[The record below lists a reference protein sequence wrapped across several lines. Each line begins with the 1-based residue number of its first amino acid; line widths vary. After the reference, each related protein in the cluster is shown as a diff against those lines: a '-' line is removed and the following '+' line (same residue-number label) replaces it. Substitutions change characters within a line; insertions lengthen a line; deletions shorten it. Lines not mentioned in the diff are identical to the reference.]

1 MMYKK
6 ISIILILFISG
17 FCFSQESKEYRTQ
30 IENLATE
37 LKAYNKTM
45 QVEISGITLYDFV
58 SAIADEH
65 KLSIDVDT
73 SLDQMVSS
81 NFYDVPVK
89 DVLLFLIGKYD
100 LEMFVK
106 GKILVLKKKEVIP
119 EKPTPIPPKK
129 IDVRYNKENG
139 FLSIKLKK
147 DSITKVAQ
155 AITDATQKNIVLAP
169 SIKKQTISSYILNR
183 PFDQVLDMM
192 AKSNNLT
199 VTRDENDFYYIEK
212 SDIVIKENIVT
223 KNSKNK
229 RNSKQKTVPVNSSG
243 YYSIAVDSKGFLSIN
258 AYEGDVMNIIVE
270 AAEKLNIN
278 YFMYDN
284 PEKVT
289 TTLLANGITFEELLN
304 HVFKGKKYTYKVV
317 DDIFL
322 IGKHDTDG
330 LRKTTLIQMEN
341 RTIESVKATFP
352 KALTDKIEIVE
363 FVELNGFVVTGS
375 SIQIIGLKEYL
386 KEIDKVVP
394 NIEIEI
400 MIVQYQKGYEVQTG
414 FQAGLDDKKRTTSG
428 VLFPTSEVQVNANSV
443 NGLIDAFNG
452 LGIVNL
458 GKVTERF
465 YLSLKA
471 LENNS
476 YIKVESTPKLVTL
489 NGHEASTSI
498 GETSYYFEQRNELIQ
513 NGINNNVLQ
522 SGQWKST
529 DANLSVRI
537 KPYVSKDE
545 HVTLEVSV
553 EQSSFLGRAGENAP
567 PGKAT
572 RKFESMVRVK
582 NNEMI
587 LLGGLDELE
596 NENSGTGTPFFSRI
610 PVIKWFFSS
619 RKKKKEKSKL
629 HILIKPTV
637 TY

>member
-1 MMYKK
+1 MYKK

>member
-1 MMYKK
+1 MYKK
-6 ISIILILFISG
+6 IIIIFLFLISG
-17 FCFSQESKEYRTQ
+17 FCFAQNSETYREQLET
-30 IENLATE
+30 LATE
-37 LKAYNKTM
+37 IKAYNKTM
-45 QVEISGITLYDFV
+45 QVEISGITLYDFI
-58 SAIADEH
+58 SAVADEH

-73 SLDQMVSS
+73 SLEQLISS

-89 DVLLFLIGKYD
+89 NVLLFLIEKHD
-100 LEMFVK
+100 LEMMVK
-106 GKILVLKKKEVIP
+106 GKILVIKKKEVIP
-119 EKPTPIPPKK
+119 EKPKPVIPKK
-129 IDVRYNKENG
+129 IDVSYNKENG
-139 FLSIKLKK
+139 FLSVKLKN
-147 DSITKVAQ
+147 DSITRVAQ
-155 AITDATQKNIVLAP
+155 AITDASQKNIVLAP
-169 SIKKQTISSYILNR
+169 SIKKETVSAYILNR

-192 AKSNNLT
+192 AKSNKLM
-199 VTRDENDFYYIEK
+199 VTRDENDFYYIDK
-212 SDIVIKENIVT
+212 ADIVIDENATANTSNNRKNTRKKNVPA
-223 KNSKNK
+223 NSK
-229 RNSKQKTVPVNSSG
+229 G
-243 YYSIAVDSKGFLSIN
+243 YYSIAIDTKGFLSVN
-258 AYEGDVMNIIVE
+258 AYDADVMNLVIE

-278 YFMYDN
+278 YFMYDK
-284 PEKVT
+284 PENET

-304 HVFKGKKYTYKVV
+304 HVFKGKEFTYKMV
-317 DDIFL
+317 DELFL

-330 LRKTTLIQMEN
+330 LRKTSLIQMEN
-341 RTIESVKATFP
+341 RTIESVKKTFP
-352 KALTDKIEIVE
+352 KALTKNIEIEE

-375 SIQIIGLKEYL
+375 DIQIRGLREYL
-386 KEIDKVVP
+386 REIDKVVP

-414 FQAGLDDKKRTTSG
+414 FQAGLDDNKRTTSG

-465 YLSLKA
+465 YFSLKA

-513 NGINNNVLQ
+513 SGINNNVLQ

-529 DANLSVRI
+529 DANLSVRV

-545 HVTLEVSV
+545 HVTLEISV

-572 RKFESMVRVK
+572 RQFESMIRVK

-629 HILIKPTV
+629 HILIRPTV

>member
-1 MMYKK
+1 MYKK
-6 ISIILILFISG
+6 IILILILLISG
-17 FCFSQESKEYRTQ
+17 FCFSQENKEYRTQ
-30 IENLATE
+30 IETLATE
-37 LKAYNKTM
+37 IKAYNKTM

-65 KLSIDVDT
+65 KLSIDIDT
-73 SLDQMVSS
+73 SLDQTVSS

-100 LEMFVK
+100 LEMLIK
-106 GKILVLKKKEVIP
+106 GKILVLKKKIIIP
-119 EKPTPIPPKK
+119 EKPKPIPPKK
-129 IDVRYNKENG
+129 IDISYNKENG
-139 FLSIKLKK
+139 FLSVKLKQ
-147 DSITKVAQ
+147 DSITKVAE
-155 AITDATQKNIVLAP
+155 AITNASNKNIVLAP
-169 SIKKQTISSYILNR
+169 SVKKQVISSYILNR

-192 AKSNNLT
+192 AKSNNLM
-199 VTRDENDFYYIEK
+199 VTKDENDFYYIEK
-212 SDIVIKENIVT
+212 SDIVIKENIAA
-223 KNSKNK
+223 KNSKSK
-229 RNSKQKTVPVNSSG
+229 RNSKQKKVPTNSNG
-243 YYSIAVDSKGFLSIN
+243 YYSIAVDSKGFLSVN
-258 AYEGDVMNIIVE
+258 AYDGDVMDIVVE

-278 YFMYDN
+278 YFMYDK
-284 PEKVT
+284 PEKET

-304 HVFKGKKYTYKVV
+304 HVFKGKKYTYKIV
-317 DDIFL
+317 DEIFL

-341 RTIESVKATFP
+341 RTIESVKAAFP
-352 KALTDKIEIVE
+352 KALTDNIEIVE

-375 SIQIIGLKEYL
+375 NIQIIGLKEYL

-414 FQAGLDDKKRTTSG
+414 FQAGLDDTKRTTSG

-498 GETSYYFEQRNELIQ
+498 GETSYYFEQTNQLIQ
-513 NGINNNVLQ
+513 SGINNNVLQ

>member
-1 MMYKK
+1 
-6 ISIILILFISG
+6 
-17 FCFSQESKEYRTQ
+17 
-30 IENLATE
+30 
-37 LKAYNKTM
+37 M

-73 SLDQMVSS
+73 SLDQIVSS

-100 LEMFVK
+100 IEMDVK
-106 GKILVLKKKEVIP
+106 GKILVLKKKEVVP
-119 EKPTPIPPKK
+119 EKPKPIPVKK
-129 IDVRYNKENG
+129 IDVSYNKENG
-139 FLSIKLKK
+139 FLSLKLKQ
-147 DSITKVAQ
+147 DSIVKVAQ
-155 AITDATQKNIVLAP
+155 AITDASQKNIVLAP
-169 SIKKQTISSYILNR
+169 SIKKQVISSYILNR

-192 AKSNNLT
+192 AKSNNLM
-199 VTRDENDFYYIEK
+199 VTKDENDFYYIEK
-212 SDIVIKENIVT
+212 SDIVIEESVAA
-223 KNSKNK
+223 KNSKSNK
-229 RNSKQKTVPVNSSG
+229 NNRQKNVPVNSSG
-243 YYSIAVDSKGFLSIN
+243 YYSIAVDTKGFLSVN

-278 YFMYDN
+278 YFMYDK
-284 PEKVT
+284 PENET

-304 HVFKGKKYTYKVV
+304 HVFKGKKYTHKIV
-317 DDIFL
+317 DEIFL

-341 RTIESVKATFP
+341 RTIESVKETFP

-375 SIQIIGLKEYL
+375 SIQIIALKEYL

-414 FQAGLDDKKRTTSG
+414 FQAGLDDNKRTTSG

-545 HVTLEVSV
+545 YVTLEVSV

>member
-1 MMYKK
+1 MYKHY
-6 ISIILILFISG
+6 IFILLFLFSG
-17 FCFSQESKEYRTQ
+17 WAFAQQNTAYREKLET
-30 IENLATE
+30 LSTE
-37 LKAYNKTM
+37 VKAYNKTM
-45 QVEISGITLYDFV
+45 QVEISGITLYDFI

-73 SLDQMVSS
+73 ELDQLISS

-89 DVLLFLIGKYD
+89 DVLLFLVGKHD
-100 LEMFVK
+100 LDMDVK
-106 GKILVLKKKEVIP
+106 GKILVIRKKEIVPEIP
-119 EKPTPIPPKK
+119 KPIPPKK
-129 IDVRYNKENG
+129 IDVRYNKEND
-139 FLSIKLKK
+139 FLSVKLKN
-147 DSITKVAQ
+147 DSISRVTR
-155 AITDATQKNIVLAP
+155 AIIDASQKNIILAP
-169 SIKKQTISSYILNR
+169 AIKKQTVSSYILNR
-183 PFDQVLDMM
+183 PFDQVLEMM
-192 AKSNNLT
+192 AKSNGLMIT
-199 VTRDENDFYYIEK
+199 KDENDFYYIDK
-212 SDIVIKENIVT
+212 SDIVIKDNPT
-223 KNSKNK
+223 TAKSNRK
-229 RNSKQKTVPVNSSG
+229 RSVQKKKGTNTNNG
-243 YYSIAVDSKGFLSIN
+243 EYTLAVDKKGFLSIN
-258 AYEGDVMNIIVE
+258 AFEADVLSILVE

-278 YFMYDN
+278 YFMYDK
-284 PEKVT
+284 PEKLT
-289 TTLLANGITFEELLN
+289 TTLLATGITYEELLG
-304 HVFKGKKYTYKVV
+304 HVLKGKEYTYKK
-317 DDIFL
+317 DDEVFL

-330 LRKTTLIQMEN
+330 IRRTTLIQMEN

-352 KALTDKIEIVE
+352 KALVQKMDIVE
-363 FVELNGFVVTGS
+363 FIELNGFVVTGS
-375 SIQIIGLKEYL
+375 EIQVRAMREYL

-394 NIEIEI
+394 NVEIEI
-400 MIVQYQKGYEVQTG
+400 MIVQYQKGYEIQTG
-414 FQAGLDDKKRTTSG
+414 LQAGLDDNKRTTSG
-428 VLFPTSEVQVNANSV
+428 VLFPTGDVQVNANSV

-489 NGHEASTSI
+489 NGHEATTSI

-513 NGINNNVLQ
+513 TGVNNNVLQ

-529 DANLSVRI
+529 EANLSVRI
-537 KPYVSKDE
+537 KPFVSKDE

-572 RKFESMVRVK
+572 RKFESMIRVK

-610 PVIKWFFSS
+610 PIIKWFFSS

>member
-1 MMYKK
+1 MKK
-6 ISIILILFISG
+6 LIFIFVFLISG
-17 FCFSQESKEYRTQ
+17 WCFSQQNTDYRAQLETLSQ
-30 IENLATE
+30 E
-37 LKAYNKTM
+37 LKAYNKTI
-45 QVEISGITLYDFV
+45 QVEVTGITLYDFV

-73 SLDQMVSS
+73 SLEQLVSS

-89 DVLLFLIGKYD
+89 DVLLFLVGKYD
-100 LEMFVK
+100 LEMSVN
-106 GKILVLKKKEVIP
+106 GKILVLKKKIVVP
-119 EKPTPIPPKK
+119 EPPKPIPPKK
-129 IDVRYNKENG
+129 IDVSFNKANG

-147 DSITKVAQ
+147 DSISKVAQ
-155 AITDATQKNIVLAP
+155 AITDASQKNIVLAP
-169 SIKKQTISSYILNR
+169 SIKKQTVSSYILNR

-192 AKSNNLT
+192 AKSNNLMIT
-199 VTRDENDFYYIEK
+199 KDENDFYYIEK
-212 SDIVIKENIVT
+212 SDIIIPET
-223 KNSKNK
+223 MAAKNAKNK
-229 RNSKQKTVPVNSSG
+229 KKTTRKKNAANSEG
-243 YYSIAVDSKGFLSIN
+243 YYSVSVDKKGFLSVN
-258 AYEGDVMNIIVE
+258 AFDGDVMSLIVE

-278 YFMYDN
+278 YFMYDK
-284 PEKVT
+284 PENET

-304 HVFKGKKYTYKVV
+304 HIFKGKPYTYKNAEDV
-317 DDIFL
+317 FL

-330 LRKTTLIQMEN
+330 LRKTALIQMEN

-352 KALTDKIEIVE
+352 KALTKNIEIVE

-375 SIQIIGLKEYL
+375 DIQVIAMREYL
-386 KEIDKVVP
+386 REIDKVVP
-394 NIEIEI
+394 NIEIEV
-400 MIVQYQKGYEVQTG
+400 MIVQYQKGFEVQTG
-414 FQAGLDDKKRTTSG
+414 FQAGLDDNKRTTSG
-428 VLFPTSEVQVNANSV
+428 VLFPTGDVQVNANSV

-476 YIKVESTPKLVTL
+476 FIKVESTPKLVTL

-498 GETSYYFEQRNELIQ
+498 GETSYYFEQNNQLLQ
-513 NGINNNVLQ
+513 SGINNNILQ
-522 SGQWKST
+522 SGTWKST

-537 KPYVSKDE
+537 KPFVSKDE
-545 HVTLEVSV
+545 HVTLEVAV

-619 RKKKKEKSKL
+619 RKKKKERSKL

>member
-1 MMYKK
+1 MYRK
-6 ISIILILFISG
+6 ISFILILLIVG
-17 FCFSQESKEYRTQ
+17 CCFSQESKEYRTQ
-30 IENLATE
+30 IEKLATE
-37 LKAYNKTM
+37 IDAYNKTM

-73 SLDQMVSS
+73 SLDQIVSS

-100 LEMFVK
+100 IEMDVK
-106 GKILVLKKKEVIP
+106 GKILVLKKKEVVP
-119 EKPTPIPPKK
+119 EKPKPIPVKK
-129 IDVRYNKENG
+129 IDVSYNKENG
-139 FLSIKLKK
+139 FLSLKLKQ
-147 DSITKVAQ
+147 DSIVKVAQ
-155 AITDATQKNIVLAP
+155 AITDASQKNIVLAP
-169 SIKKQTISSYILNR
+169 SIKKQVISSYILNR

-192 AKSNNLT
+192 AKSNNLM
-199 VTRDENDFYYIEK
+199 VTKDENDFYYIEK
-212 SDIVIKENIVT
+212 SDIVIEESVAA
-223 KNSKNK
+223 KNSKSNK
-229 RNSKQKTVPVNSSG
+229 NNRQKNVPVNSSG
-243 YYSIAVDSKGFLSIN
+243 YYSIAVDTKGFLSVN

-278 YFMYDN
+278 YFMYDK
-284 PEKVT
+284 PENET

-304 HVFKGKKYTYKVV
+304 HVFKGKKYTHKIV
-317 DDIFL
+317 DEIFL

-341 RTIESVKATFP
+341 RTIESVKETFP

-375 SIQIIGLKEYL
+375 SIQIIALKEYL

-414 FQAGLDDKKRTTSG
+414 FQAGLDDNKRTTSG

-545 HVTLEVSV
+545 YVTLEVSV

>member
-1 MMYKK
+1 MYKHY
-6 ISIILILFISG
+6 IFILLFLFSG
-17 FCFSQESKEYRTQ
+17 WTFAQESNDYR
-30 IENLATE
+30 EKLDALSTE
-37 LKAYNKTM
+37 INAYNKTM
-45 QVEISGITLYDFV
+45 QVEISGIALYDFI

-65 KLSIDVDT
+65 KLSVDVDT
-73 SLDQMVSS
+73 ALDQLISS

-89 DVLLFLIGKYD
+89 DVLLFLIGKHD
-100 LEMFVK
+100 LEMDVK
-106 GKILVLKKKEVIP
+106 GKILVIRKKEIIP
-119 EKPTPIPPKK
+119 EIPKIIPLKK
-129 IDVRYNKENG
+129 IDVSYNKEND
-139 FLSIKLKK
+139 FLSVKLKK
-147 DSITKVAQ
+147 DSIAKVAQ
-155 AITDATQKNIVLAP
+155 AITDASQKNIILSP
-169 SIKKQTISSYILNR
+169 SIKKQTISAYILNR
-183 PFDQVLDMM
+183 PFDQVLEMM
-192 AKSNNLT
+192 AKSNNLMIT
-199 VTRDENDFYYIEK
+199 KDENDFYYIDK
-212 SDIVIKENIVT
+212 SDIIIKDNPTT
-223 KNSKNK
+223 KKSGRKKSTQKKNGTLT
-229 RNSKQKTVPVNSSG
+229 NNG
-243 YYSIAVDSKGFLSIN
+243 EYSLAIDKKGFLSVN
-258 AYEGDVMNIIVE
+258 AFEADVLSILVE

-278 YFMYDN
+278 YFMYDK

-289 TTLLANGITFEELLN
+289 TTLLATGITFEELLRN
-304 HVFKGKKYTYKVV
+304 VLKGKEYTYKKV
-317 DDIFL
+317 DEVFL

-330 LRKTTLIQMEN
+330 IRKTILIQMEN

-352 KALTDKIEIVE
+352 KALVQKMDIVE

-375 SIQIIGLKEYL
+375 DIQVRAMREFLR
-386 KEIDKVVP
+386 EIDKVVP
-394 NIEIEI
+394 NIEIEV
-400 MIVQYQKGYEVQTG
+400 MIVQYQKGYEIQTG
-414 FQAGLDDKKRTTSG
+414 FQAGLDDNKRTTSG
-428 VLFPTSEVQVNANSV
+428 VLFPTTDVQANANSV

-465 YLSLKA
+465 YLSLKM

-489 NGHEASTSI
+489 NGHEATTSI
-498 GETSYYFEQRNELIQ
+498 GETSYYFEQQ
-513 NGINNNVLQ
+513 NQLVPTGGINNNILQ
-522 SGQWKST
+522 SGTWKST
-529 DANLSVRI
+529 EANLSVRI
-537 KPYVSKDE
+537 KPFVSKDE
-545 HVTLEVSV
+545 HVTLEISV

-572 RKFESMVRVK
+572 RKFESMIRVK

>member
-1 MMYKK
+1 MYKK

-30 IENLATE
+30 IENLATK

>member
-1 MMYKK
+1 MYKK
-6 ISIILILFISG
+6 IITLLILFISG
-17 FCFSQESKEYRTQ
+17 FCFSQENEAYREQLET
-30 IENLATE
+30 LATE
-37 LKAYNKTM
+37 IKAYNKTM
-45 QVEISGITLYDFV
+45 QVEISGISLYDFV

-65 KLSIDVDT
+65 KLSIDVDIELEQT
-73 SLDQMVSS
+73 ISS

-89 DVLLFLIGKYD
+89 DVLLFLIGKHD
-100 LEMFVK
+100 LEMAVK
-106 GKILVLKKKEVIP
+106 GKILVLKKKEIIP
-119 EKPTPIPPKK
+119 ETPKPIPPKK
-129 IDVRYNKENG
+129 IDVSYKKENG
-139 FLSIKLKK
+139 FLSVKLKN
-147 DSITKVAQ
+147 DSISRVAK
-155 AITDATQKNIVLAP
+155 AITDASQKNVVLAP
-169 SIKKQTISSYILNR
+169 SIKKKVISAYILNR

-192 AKSNNLT
+192 AKSNNLM
-199 VTRDENDFYYIEK
+199 VTKDENDFYYIDK
-212 SDIVIKENIVT
+212 ADIIPEETVVA

-229 RNSKQKTVPVNSSG
+229 RNPKKKKANSNDKGFYNIS
-243 YYSIAVDSKGFLSIN
+243 VDTKGFLSVN
-258 AYEGDVMNIIVE
+258 AYEGNVVNIIVE

-284 PEKVT
+284 PQNET
-289 TTLLANGITFEELLN
+289 TTLLANGITFEDLLL
-304 HVFKGKKYTYKVV
+304 HVFKGKPYTHKLV
-317 DDIFL
+317 DEVFL
-322 IGKHDTDG
+322 IGKHETDG

-341 RTIESVKATFP
+341 RTIESVTKTFP
-352 KALTDKIEIVE
+352 KALVDKIEIVE
-363 FVELNGFVVTGS
+363 FPELNGFVVTGS
-375 SIQIIGLKEYL
+375 DIQIIALKEYL
-386 KEIDKVVP
+386 KAIDKVVP

-400 MIVQYQKGYEVQTG
+400 MIVQYQKGFEVQTG
-414 FQAGLDDKKRTTSG
+414 LQAGLDDNQRTTSG
-428 VLFPTSEVQVNANSV
+428 VLFPTGDVQVNANSV

-465 YLSLKA
+465 YFSLKA

-513 NGINNNVLQ
+513 TGINNNVLQ

-587 LLGGLDELE
+587 MLGGLDELE

-610 PVIKWFFSS
+610 PIIKWFFSS